1 MAREN
6 ELNWAELQQKVN
18 QQMLQWRKEH
28 PKATLKEIELALDQQ
43 MSLLRAKMLQSLA
56 LSTEATTSPSET
68 GAECPNCQTRLQ
80 SRGKKSVS

>member
-1 MAREN
+1 MASEN

-18 QQMLQWRKEH
+18 QQMQQWRKEH

-56 LSTEATTSPSET
+56 LNTEAASSPTET
-68 GAECPNCQTRLQ
+68 GAECPNCQTPLH